1 MSVTFRRDDPVGL
14 VAIVGDLLAAN
25 LARDPGRR
33 RLLRDES
40 SALLAIDAEV
50 GVTVRCTPWG
60 ALVTAGAD
68 PGARV
73 VVAASAGGLLRL
85 AAAPLRFG
93 LPDALT
99 PEGRAVLADILAGR
113 VRVRGLLRRLP
124 AVRRLTMLL
133 SAR

>member
-14 VAIVGDLLAAN
+14 VAIVGDLLTAN
-25 LARDPGRR
+25 LARDPERR
-33 RLLRDES
+33 RLLRDEA
-40 SALLAIDAEV
+40 SALRAIDAGV
-50 GVTVRCTPWG
+50 DVTVRCTPSG
-60 ALVTAGAD
+60 VVVTAGAD

-73 VVAASAGGLLRL
+73 VVAASAAQLLQL

-93 LPDALT
+93 LPDPLT
-99 PEGRAVLADILAGR
+99 PEGRAILAAILAGH
-113 VRVRGLLRRLP
+113 VRVHGLLRRLP

>member
-33 RLLRDES
+33 RLLRDEA
-40 SALLAIDAEV
+40 SALQAIDAGV
-50 GVTVRCTPWG
+50 GVTVRCAPSG
-60 ALVTAGAD
+60 VVVTAGAD
-68 PGARV
+68 PGACV
-73 VVAASAGGLLRL
+73 VVAASAERLLLL

-93 LPDALT
+93 LPDPLT
-99 PEGRAVLADILAGR
+99 PEGRAILADILAGR
-113 VRVRGLLRRLP
+113 VRVHGLLRRLP

>member
-14 VAIVGDLLAAN
+14 VAIVGDLLVAN

-33 RLLRDES
+33 RLLRDEA
-40 SALLAIDAEV
+40 SALQAIDAGV
-50 GVTVRCTPWG
+50 GVTVRCTRSG
-60 ALVTAGAD
+60 VVVTSGAD
-68 PGARV
+68 PAARV
-73 VVAASAGGLLRL
+73 VVAASAARLLQL
-85 AAAPLRFG
+85 AAVPLRFG
-93 LPDALT
+93 LPDPLT
-99 PEGRAVLADILAGR
+99 REGRAILADILAGR

>member
-33 RLLRDES
+33 RLLRNEA
-40 SALLAIDAEV
+40 SALRAIDAGV
-50 GVTVRCTPWG
+50 GVTVRCTPSG
-60 ALVTAGAD
+60 VVVTSGAD
-68 PGARV
+68 PGAPV
-73 VVAASAGGLLRL
+73 VVASSAARLLQL

-93 LPDALT
+93 LPDPLT
-99 PEGRAVLADILAGR
+99 PEGRAILADILAGR
-113 VRVRGLLRRLP
+113 VRVHGLVRRLP

>member
-25 LARDPGRR
+25 LERDPGRR

-40 SALLAIDAEV
+40 SVLRAIDAGV
-50 GVTVRCTPWG
+50 GVTVRCTRRG
-60 ALVTAGAD
+60 VVVAAGAD

-73 VVAASAGGLLRL
+73 VVVASAARLLQL

-93 LPDALT
+93 VPDALT

-113 VRVRGLLRRLP
+113 VRVHGLLRRLP

>member
-25 LARDPGRR
+25 LVRDPERR
-33 RLLRDES
+33 RLLRDEA
-40 SALLAIDAEV
+40 SALRVIDAGV
-50 GVTVRCTPWG
+50 GVTVRCTP
-60 ALVTAGAD
+60 AGVVVIPGVD
-68 PGARV
+68 PAARV
-73 VVAASAGGLLRL
+73 VVAASADGLLRL
-85 AAAPLRFG
+85 AASPLRFG

-99 PEGRAVLADILAGR
+99 PEGRAVLTDILAGR
-113 VRVRGLLRRLP
+113 VRVHGLIRRLP